1 MSRKQPGDRRDIPRI
16 RPTPPPP
23 PPNIVI
29 KMGTF
34 PPKPTTGWCWK
45 HGRFSIPKTRSI
57 QECPSCLFIEGMRV
71 MGTLMVR
78 AAEGV
83 KEFSRSMERVAKIIQ
98 ENFDTKSGGS

>member
-1 MSRKQPGDRRDIPRI
+1 
-16 RPTPPPP
+16 
-23 PPNIVI
+23 
-29 KMGTF
+29 
-34 PPKPTTGWCWK
+34 
-45 HGRFSIPKTRSI
+45 
-57 QECPSCLFIEGMRV
+57 